1 MMRHP
6 VSKMKGLSLSVVL
19 LAHSANAPTTRILKM
34 KKITI
39 YKSPYQSLWRF
50 VAIFVFLP
58 SPLTP
63 DLSLLL
69 LQLLGDA

>member
-1 MMRHP
+1 
-6 VSKMKGLSLSVVL
+6 
-19 LAHSANAPTTRILKM
+19 M